1 MRKIIIFI
9 FLITQFCFSQNAPEI
24 SILTCSPGEEVY
36 SIFGHSAI
44 RIVDNDKDIVY
55 NFGMFDF
62 DTPNFTLKFVTGR
75 LKYQLGIQE
84 TDNFIKIYSNEN
96 RKVSEQKL
104 KLQKQQKN
112 ELIEKLN
119 FLYRPENR
127 YYTYSFIEKNCSTE
141 IRDLLI
147 ENGVKF
153 PKANLEKSNRDLIN
167 SHLITK
173 PWIRFGTNLMLGK
186 SLDEKS
192 NKFQSMFLPKYLEQE
207 INNSTINGHK
217 LEKSRKSLNNVKS
230 KEGSELYKWTS
241 PIVIFSILLIIYLF
255 KFYKPFETIFSL
267 CIGTIGLILLLMW
280 IFSEHPEVKNNLNI
294 LWANPLYLL
303 YIPIKNNEQLKKF
316 IAYILITFLVIS
328 ILIWITNYQSF
339 DVGIIP
345 VLLILTIMN
354 VRHIKTGYNIGSS
367 QITGLVEKV

>member
-36 SIFGHSAI
+36 SVFGHSAI
-44 RIVDNDKDIVY
+44 RIVDNDKDIIY

-96 RKVSEQKL
+96 RKVSEQRL

-119 FLYRPENR
+119 FLYKPENR

-153 PKANLEKSNRDLIN
+153 PKVNLEKSNRDLIN

-173 PWIRFGTNLMLGK
+173 PWLRFGTNLMLGK

-217 LEKSRKSLNNVKS
+217 LVKSGKSLNNVKS
-230 KEGSELYKWTS
+230 KEESELYKWTS

-255 KFYKPFETIFSL
+255 TFYKPLETIFSL

-280 IFSEHPEVKNNLNI
+280 IFSEHPEVNVSFPRLELLNF
-294 LWANPLYLL
+294 P
-303 YIPIKNNEQLKKF
+303 K
-316 IAYILITFLVIS
+316 LV
-328 ILIWITNYQSF
+328 
-339 DVGIIP
+339 
-345 VLLILTIMN
+345 
-354 VRHIKTGYNIGSS
+354 
-367 QITGLVEKV
+367 